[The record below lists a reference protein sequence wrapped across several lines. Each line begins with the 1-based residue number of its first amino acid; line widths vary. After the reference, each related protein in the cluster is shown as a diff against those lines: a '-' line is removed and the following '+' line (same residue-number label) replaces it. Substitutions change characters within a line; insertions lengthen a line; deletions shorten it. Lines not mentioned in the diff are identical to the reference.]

1 MSYLNLYN
9 FAFANAW
16 TRLVALTGA
25 GFIAYA
31 ALSTDGL
38 AESKPPVAAGQPSEQ
53 VKTVLRS
60 YKEAIERLDA
70 AGTEALFAPDAQVF
84 ESGGSEG
91 TYQQYLARHL
101 GPELVEFA
109 SFKFNDYTVVV
120 RLEGSLALATETYN
134 YRIVLKKG
142 GDLIERKGV
151 ATSVLKQD
159 GGRWQI
165 IQIHSSTRK
174 PKAITPTSP

>member
-1 MSYLNLYN
+1 MRYLNLHN
-9 FAFANAW
+9 LTFADAW
-16 TRLVALTGA
+16 TRLVVLTGA
-25 GFIAYA
+25 VFIAYA
-31 ALSTDGL
+31 ALTTDGL

-70 AGTEALFAPDAQVF
+70 SGTEALFAPDAQLF
-84 ESGGSEG
+84 ESGGTEG
-91 TYQQYLARHL
+91 TYQQYLAHHL

-109 SFKFNDYTVVV
+109 SFKFNDYAVVV
-120 RLEGSLALATETYN
+120 RFEGALALTTETYN

-142 GDLIERKGV
+142 GDPIERKGV

-165 IQIHSSTRK
+165 IQLHSSSRK
-174 PKAITPTSP
+174 PKAMTPASP

>member
-1 MSYLNLYN
+1 MRYLNLHN
-9 FAFANAW
+9 LTFADAW
-16 TRLVALTGA
+16 TRLVVLTGA
-25 GFIAYA
+25 VFIAYA
-31 ALSTDGL
+31 ALTTDGL

-60 YKEAIERLDA
+60 YKDAIERLDA
-70 AGTEALFAPDAQVF
+70 SGTEALFAPDAQIF

-91 TYQQYLARHL
+91 TYQQYLAHHL

-109 SFKFNDYTVVV
+109 SFKFSDYAVVV
-120 RLEGSLALATETYN
+120 RFEGALALTTETYN

-142 GDLIERKGV
+142 GDPIERKGV

-165 IQIHSSTRK
+165 IQLHSSSRK
-174 PKAITPTSP
+174 PKAMTPASP